1 MSWTPETDE
10 LVPLPEA
17 LIADAIY
24 ALYEDKRTPPRG
36 YLGISQLGHP
46 CDRHLWYQ
54 LRWAAPD
61 NFDGRML
68 RLFDTGHREEE
79 RIICELKRI
88 GMSIESVGMNGKQI
102 SVQSWSGFVVGH
114 LDGIVTSGVPGA
126 PRTPHLL
133 EIKTHNRKSF
143 DRLKLLGMRASQPK
157 HYVQMQVYMYLIWVA
172 KEVKRGLYVAVCK
185 DNDEIYTERVHLDA
199 DFAKRQVN
207 RGEQIVAS
215 LKAPPR
221 IEEANPVT
229 NPVCATCQF
238 TAVCFEKTMPA
249 KNCRTCH
256 WFEFHKP
263 SNQCAEDR
271 TKKYDLTDWQER
283 CGCDHHLPIL
293 NM

>member
-1 MSWTPETDE
+1 MSWTPETDD

-24 ALYEDKRTPPRG
+24 ALYEANRTPPRG

-79 RIICELKRI
+79 RIISELKRI
-88 GMSIESVGMNGKQI
+88 GMHIVGANADGKQI
-102 SVQSWSGFVVGH
+102 SVESPSGFVVGH
-114 LDGIVTSGVPGA
+114 LDGIALSGVPGA
-126 PRTPHLL
+126 TNTPHLL

-143 DRLKLLGMRASQPK
+143 DRLKLLGMRTSQPK

-199 DFAKRQVN
+199 DFGRLQLE
-207 RGEQIVAS
+207 RGERIVEADLS
-215 LKAPPR
+215 PDR
-221 IEEANPVT
+221 IPEANPVT

-238 TAVCFEKTMPA
+238 AGVCFEKTMPA
-249 KNCRTCH
+249 KSCRTCVY
-256 WFEFHKP
+256 FKFYKP
-263 SNQCAEDR
+263 NSLCLDAPYEERELTEDE
-271 TKKYDLTDWQER
+271 ER
-283 CGCDHHLPIL
+283 RGCDHHLPIL